1 MSSNTRRGQKRKKG
15 RPINGMLLLN
25 KSPGMSSNAALQQA
39 KRLFF
44 ANKAGHT
51 GSLDPLATG
60 VLPICFGEATK
71 FTQFLLD
78 ADKQYRSTFT
88 LGVETSTGDADGEL
102 VNFADTSQLDL
113 KTVEQALQAFIGDIE
128 QVPSMYSAIKHQG
141 QPLYKLARQGI
152 EVERKVRSVS
162 VFSIDVLDF
171 RTKVSL
177 EMDERV
183 MTVAELDVHVHCS
196 KGTYIRSIASDLG
209 QALQCGGHVSKLH
222 RVATA
227 EFNDDEAYTLD
238 QLSEERGEQRAE
250 VLDHHLLPMETPAN
264 HLPALELHEQSSFYF
279 LQGQAVRDPD
289 IAKQGDVGD
298 LLRIYDPTLG
308 FIGVGEVTDDG
319 RVTPKRLVVQAA
331 VEDEEFVKPID

>member
-1 MSSNTRRGQKRKKG
+1 MSSNSHSGQKRKKG
-15 RPINGMLLLN
+15 RPVNGMLLLN
-25 KSPGMSSNAALQQA
+25 KSAGMSSNAALQQA

-71 FTQFLLD
+71 FSQFLLD

-88 LGVETSTGDADGEL
+88 LGVETTTGDADGEVL
-102 VNFADTSQLDL
+102 NYIDAGYLDL
-113 KTVEQALQAFIGDIE
+113 KTVEQALQQFIGDIE

-141 QPLYKLARQGI
+141 QPLYKLARQGKEI
-152 EVERKVRSVS
+152 ERKSRSVS

-171 RTKVSL
+171 RTNVHL
-177 EMDERV
+177 EKEGQM

-209 QALQCGGHVSKLH
+209 KALKCGGHVSMLH

-227 EFNDDEAYTLD
+227 EFDDSDAFTLE

-264 HLPALELHEQSSFYF
+264 HLLALELPEQSSFYF
-279 LQGQAVRDPD
+279 LQGQAVMDAEL
-289 IAKQGDVGD
+289 AKLGDVGD

-319 RVTPKRLVVQAA
+319 RVTPKRLVVQTNLA
-331 VEDEEFVKPID
+331 D